1 MFYVNLLTVRICFMH
16 LSECYISQ
24 FKCISVV
31 IVVVVLIFNS
41 MNGEASQSMKPSW
54 VTPFSVPGALPA
66 SAACSV
72 TDHSGL

>member
-1 MFYVNLLTVRICFMH
+1 MH

-41 MNGEASQSMKPSW
+41 MNGE
-54 VTPFSVPGALPA
+54 LPNP
-66 SAACSV
+66 
-72 TDHSGL
+72 